1 MDDKFRAKKSLEGD
15 TLMQSGE
22 KFLETSIWKLKT
34 SPDFDSAAADFE
46 KALTCYKLAKEI
58 DKAIQAALKSAQC
71 YLKTNQEFHSA
82 KMVEQVAVF
91 YRDKNDMKNC
101 SKYIEQCS
109 NHYRNCGEID
119 SAYQCYDKLAK
130 SIDQSP
136 TSTELH
142 KLAAVSMLQKA
153 FDVGRISN
161 RPHEATQCL
170 DYASK
175 ILLSLKKY
183 EESLQ
188 LVERSWNFY
197 EESGNSKMLFR
208 VGLHYCLLSLQLGK
222 IGQAREMSQ
231 KMLNVDEELAGELNM
246 LVKAFESG
254 DQKSVSQITMGQ
266 NFVYTENEFAKLGT
280 NLRVNEDL
288 KLRFEK
294 SGGQPIVS
302 QMQSGDSG
310 ANGVNPNAD
319 YDEDD
324 LS

>member
-1 MDDKFRAKKSLEGD
+1 MHELDLFCCF
-15 TLMQSGE
+15 Q
-22 KFLETSIWKLKT
+22 TS
-34 SPDFDSAAADFE
+34 
-46 KALTCYKLAKEI
+46 
-58 DKAIQAALKSAQC
+58 
-71 YLKTNQEFHSA
+71 QEFHSA

-101 SKYIEQCS
+101 TKYIEQCS

-136 TSTELH
+136 TATELH
-142 KLAAVSMLQKA
+142 KLTAVSMLQKA
-153 FDVGRISN
+153 FEVGKISN

-183 EESLQ
+183 EQSLE
-188 LVERSWNFY
+188 LVESSWNFY
-197 EESGNSKMLFR
+197 QEIGNSKMLFR
-208 VGLHYCLLSLQLGK
+208 VGLHYVLLSLQLGK
-222 IGQAREMSQ
+222 IPQAREMSQ
-231 KMLNVDEELAGELNM
+231 KMINVDEELASELNM

-254 DQKSVSQITMGQ
+254 DQKSVTQITMGQ

-280 NLRVNEDL
+280 NLKVDEALRVQ
-288 KLRFEK
+288 FEK
-294 SGGQPIVS
+294 SGGKPIVS
-302 QMQSGDSG
+302 EMATGDYTG
-310 ANGVNPNAD
+310 NKD
-319 YDEDD
+319 LEFDEDD